1 MNKQQLEAVK
11 AREKRLNII
20 LSMMI
25 GLIIIAIII
34 LAQ

>member
-11 AREKRLNII
+11 AREKRLNTI
-20 LSMMI
+20 LLMMI
-25 GLIIIAIII
+25 GLIIIAILI